1 MADPKPERSTSLA
14 PVARRSSD
22 REERRRQ
29 WAHVRAILR
38 PHRGRVA
45 LMAAASFSAGVTEA
59 ALLVVITR
67 VGLAV
72 ADGKDNFGVLAGR
85 SMSVSLALAAAGV
98 LVVARLLLALLAM
111 RATVSLSTRVG
122 VAARRDV
129 ADAYL
134 HTSWA
139 TQQGE
144 SPGRLQE
151 LILGFAWS
159 KVTVTSAFG
168 NMLNAGLSLTA
179 LIIGSVLINPTAT
192 LVVLIAVLA
201 LGAVLAPIRRAIRAR
216 SREVATAQMEF
227 AGSVSELGALGMEMQ
242 AFGVR
247 NAFSKRID
255 HLITHHA
262 GRTARASIAQGML
275 TPLYTALAFAAIVGG
290 LWLASVFETG
300 ELGGVAAVMLVM
312 LRSLSYGQALQSA
325 SGSFASAAASLE
337 VVDDTVRH
345 YREHPAELGTQQI
358 DRVGAI
364 VADHVSFGY
373 LDDRPV
379 LHDLSFRI
387 EPGEV
392 IGVVGP
398 SGAGKSTLVQL
409 LLGLRNPDSGEISVG
424 EGCDLRDVDRS
435 SWSTL
440 CAFVAQDA
448 NLISGSA
455 ADNIVFF
462 RDHITPDRIEAAARD
477 ANVLAEITAM
487 PDGFDTDIGERG
499 KALSGGQRQRIS
511 IARALA
517 GEPELLI
524 LDEPT
529 SALDVRS
536 EQLIRQTITALKGR
550 VTVVIIAHRLSTL
563 DMCDKIM
570 VIEDGSLRAMA
581 PAADLSRD
589 NEFFRHSLEMSG
601 MRP

>member
-1 MADPKPERSTSLA
+1 
-14 PVARRSSD
+14 
-22 REERRRQ
+22 
-29 WAHVRAILR
+29 
-38 PHRGRVA
+38 
-45 LMAAASFSAGVTEA
+45 MAAASFSAGVTEA

-72 ADGKDNFGVLAGR
+72 ADGKDNFGVLASR

-111 RATVSLSTRVG
+111 RASVSLSTRVG

-134 HTSWA
+134 HASWA

-144 SPGRLQE
+144 SAGRLQE
-151 LILGFAWS
+151 LIMGFAWS
-159 KVTVTSAFG
+159 KVTVASAFC
-168 NMLNAGLSLTA
+168 NVLNASLSLTA
-179 LIIGSVLINPTAT
+179 LLIGSVLINPTAT
-192 LVVLIAVLA
+192 IAVLTALVVL
-201 LGAVLAPIRRAIRAR
+201 GGVLAPIRRRIRAR

-227 AGSVSELGALGMEMQ
+227 AASVSELGALGMEMQ
-242 AFGVR
+242 SFGVR
-247 NAFSKRID
+247 EPFSRRID
-255 HLITHHA
+255 GLIINHA
-262 GRTARASIAQGML
+262 GRTAQADIAQGML

-290 LWLASVFETG
+290 LLLASVFETG

-312 LRSLSYGQALQSA
+312 LRSLSYGQTLQSA
-325 SGSFASAAASLE
+325 SGSFAKAAPSLE

-345 YREHPAELGTQQI
+345 YREHPAELGTRPM

-364 VADHVSFGY
+364 VAHHVSFGY
-373 LDDRPV
+373 LDDTPV

-409 LLGLRNPDSGEISVG
+409 LLGLRNPDSGEITVG
-424 EGCDLRDVDRS
+424 DGCDLRDVDRS
-435 SWSTL
+435 SWSNL
-440 CAFVAQDA
+440 SAFVAQDA
-448 NLISGSA
+448 NLVSGSV

-462 RDHITPDRIEAAARD
+462 RNHVTPDRIEAAARD

-487 PDGFDTDIGERG
+487 ADGFDTDIGERG

-517 GEPELLI
+517 GDPELLI

-570 VIEDGSLRAMA
+570 VIEEGSLRAMA

-589 NEFFRHSLEMSG
+589 NEFFRHSLELSG